1 MFNAVESII
10 KDRLVAYIK
19 SLMNEDGSF
28 SGDYAGEVDTR
39 FSYCAVS
46 ILSLLDSLGEIDR
59 GLARDF
65 VLSCQ
70 NSDGAFGGVPAAE
83 SHAAYVFTAV
93 GALKILGDT
102 ELLDRDKLGMWL
114 S

>member
-1 MFNAVESII
+1 
-10 KDRLVAYIK
+10 
-19 SLMNEDGSF
+19 MNEDGSF

-46 ILSLLDSLGEIDR
+46 ILSLLNSLDEIDR

-70 NSDGAFGGVPAAE
+70 NIDGAFGAVPLAE

-93 GALKILGDT
+93 GALKILGVTD
-102 ELLDRDKLGMWL
+102 LLDRDKLGMWL